1 MPTPPRRTTRSK
13 LAAAAASLLLWLL
26 APLAPL
32 APFALFTMIGC
43 SALAPHPAPVTAP
56 AAPPPVPEPVVAPI
70 AAPPAASVPDAV
82 PARPLRIGLALGGGA
97 ARGFAHVGVIKALDA
112 QGIHPDIIVGTS
124 AGAVVGA
131 LYAAGLNGF
140 DLQRVAIQMQ
150 ESSIVDWSLP
160 VRGFVKGEALQTY
173 INQALGQ
180 RPIEALDRKLAVVA
194 TDLQSG
200 EMIVFER
207 GNAGQAVRASC
218 SVPGVFQPVSIGG
231 HEYVDGG
238 LVSPVPARVARRLGA
253 DVVIAVDISTRP
265 DRQPTGG
272 TVDVLMQTFAIMGR
286 SIAAL
291 ELPDADVV
299 IRPGIA
305 SGSTDFEARDLAI
318 LEGEQAGAAM
328 SRRIAEVLD
337 QARKRLA
344 RP

>member
-1 MPTPPRRTTRSK
+1 MPTSPGRTTRSRTI
-13 LAAAAASLLLWLL
+13 AAAATLLLCLV
-26 APLAPL
+26 
-32 APFALFTMIGC
+32 GC
-43 SALAPHPAPVTAP
+43 AALAPAPAPIATP
-56 AAPPPVPEPVVAPI
+56 AAPPPL
-70 AAPPAASVPDAV
+70 AAPVIAPVATPAAPS
-82 PARPLRIGLALGGGA
+82 RPLRIGLALGGGA
-97 ARGFAHVGVIKALDA
+97 ARGFAHVGVIKALEA

-124 AGAVVGA
+124 AGSVVGA
-131 LYAAGLNGF
+131 LYAAGLGGF
-140 DLQRVAIQMQ
+140 DLQRVALQMQ

-160 VRGFVKGEALQTY
+160 LRGFVKGEALQTY

-194 TDLQSG
+194 TDLSTG

-218 SVPGVFQPVSIGG
+218 SVPGVFQPVLIGG
-231 HEYVDGG
+231 REYVDGG

-265 DRQPTGG
+265 DRQPTSG
-272 TVDVLMQTFAIMGR
+272 TLDVLMQTFAIMGR

-328 SRRIAEVLD
+328 SRRIAEVVE
-337 QARKRLA
+337 QARARLA
-344 RP
+344 TP